1 MQIKNLNLSSL
12 RFALLIALQCIA
24 FSSRAQWSIG
34 LQAGYTH
41 NSLTTS
47 SGYFYDRVY
56 HPQGGFTIG
65 IPVKYTFTDWFALG
79 AEATFVQKGYD
90 ARRSGFYDILHDD
103 VSNNYLSVPLYARFS
118 FGGTRLRGFVN
129 AGGYL
134 SGWLSSYRKGTVY
147 ENFGSSDSE
156 SIFGLE
162 DIKTIYHY
170 DEKVEFDSRRDNR
183 FEAGAM
189 AGAGISYQLIANL
202 EIFGECR
209 YYHSLTDMQKDYM
222 KKQVPRYNNTFAFQA
237 GVMFY
242 FGN

>member
-1 MQIKNLNLSSL
+1 MNKRKLISL
-12 RFALLIALQCIA
+12 RLALIIALQCIMLSA
-24 FSSRAQWSIG
+24 KAQWSVG

-41 NSLTTS
+41 NSLTTT

-56 HPQGGFTIG
+56 HAQGGFTVG
-65 IPVKYTFTDWFALG
+65 VPVRYTFTDWFALG

-90 ARRSGFYDILHDD
+90 ARRSGFYDVLHED

-134 SGWLSSYRKGTVY
+134 GGWLSSYRKGTSY
-147 ENFGSSDSE
+147 ENFSLPSSASPTG
-156 SIFGLE
+156 IE
-162 DIKTIYHY
+162 DISNIYHY
-170 DEKVEFDSRRDNR
+170 DEKVKFDSRRDNR

-189 AGAGISYQLIANL
+189 VGAGISYQLIANL

-242 FGN
+242 FGK

>member
-1 MQIKNLNLSSL
+1 MKKRKLISL
-12 RFALLIALQCIA
+12 RLAFIIALQCIM
-24 FSSRAQWSIG
+24 FSAKAQWSVG

-56 HPQGGFTIG
+56 HAQGGFTVG
-65 IPVKYTFTDWFALG
+65 VPVRYTFTDWFALG

-90 ARRSGFYDILHDD
+90 ARRSGFYDVLHED

-134 SGWLSSYRKGTVY
+134 GGWLSSYRKGTNY
-147 ENFGSSDSE
+147 ENFSGSDSE
-156 SIFGLE
+156 SPIGIE
-162 DIKTIYHY
+162 DIYTSIYHY
-170 DEKVEFDSRRDNR
+170 DEKVKFDSRRDNR

-242 FGN
+242 FGK